1 MSIRREVIGS
11 RLYSVLAFIL
21 VLLMAFLMFLLG
33 SCGATKDMP
42 VERVVER
49 VEYIDKIKIDSIYE
63 KQYDSI
69 YIKERNDTIVIYK
82 DSEKETFKYVFIHDT
97 LNVTRVDSIP
107 HIIYIEK
114 EKEKEISTLK
124 KLKIFGYIFL
134 FFIILIFI
142 AYVVRKFFK

>member
-1 MSIRREVIGS
+1 
-11 RLYSVLAFIL
+11 
-21 VLLMAFLMFLLG
+21 MFLLS

-49 VEYIDKIKIDSIYE
+49 VEYIDRIKIDSIYE

-69 YIKERNDTIVIYK
+69 YIKERNDTIVIHK
-82 DSEKETFKYVFIHDT
+82 DSERETFKYVFIHDT

-114 EKEKEISTLK
+114 EKEISTLK

-134 FFIILIFI
+134 FFIILIFT

>member
-1 MSIRREVIGS
+1 MSIRREVVGS
-11 RLYSVLAFIL
+11 CLYSLLAFIII
-21 VLLMAFLMFLLG
+21 LLMAVLMFLLS

-42 VERVVER
+42 AERVVER
-49 VEYIDKIKIDSIYE
+49 VEYIDRIKIDSIYE

-69 YIKERNDTIVIYK
+69 YIKERNDTIVIHK
-82 DSEKETFKYVFIHDT
+82 DSERETFKYAFIHDT

-107 HIIYIEK
+107 HIIYI

>member
-1 MSIRREVIGS
+1 MSIRREVVGS
-11 RLYSVLAFIL
+11 CLYSVLTFVII
-21 VLLMAFLMFLLG
+21 LLMAVLMFLLS

-49 VEYIDKIKIDSIYE
+49 VEYIDRIKIDSIYE

-69 YIKERNDTIVIYK
+69 YIKERNDTIVIHK
-82 DSEKETFKYVFIHDT
+82 DSERETFKYVFIHDT

-114 EKEKEISTLK
+114 EKEISTLK
-124 KLKIFGYIFL
+124 KLRIFGYIFL
-134 FFIILIFI
+134 FFIILIFT